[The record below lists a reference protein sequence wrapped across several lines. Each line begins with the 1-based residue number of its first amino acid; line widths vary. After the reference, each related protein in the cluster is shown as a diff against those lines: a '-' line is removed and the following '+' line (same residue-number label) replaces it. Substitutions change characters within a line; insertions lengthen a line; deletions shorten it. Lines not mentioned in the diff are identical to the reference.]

1 MLPYWIFRMG
11 LRRVNKIDQQSAIF
25 YFHPWEI
32 DPDQPKQS
40 NIDLKTRV
48 RHYLNLDKNYN
59 KIAELLGDFKW
70 DRVDR
75 VFLDSI
81 ENL

>member
-11 LRRVNKIDQQSAIF
+11 LNRVNQTEHQSAIF

-32 DPDQPKQS
+32 DPEQPRQH
-40 NIDLKTRV
+40 NIGLKTRV
-48 RHYLNLDKNYN
+48 RHYLNLGKNKK
-59 KIAELLGDFKW
+59 KITSLLDDFGW

-81 ENL
+81 